1 MSVGDPRLGG
11 EKPSSGRTDRN
22 RSVVYSIY
30 VVER

>member
-11 EKPSSGRTDRN
+11 EKPSSGCTDRN
-22 RSVVYSIY
+22 RTVVYSIC